1 MTVVAVAGGTGGI
14 GKTIIEQLVL
24 SGKHEVL
31 VLSRHVPD
39 HPSQDGA
46 QLIRADYGDVGSL
59 TSLLELNN
67 VNTVISAIGMHSE
80 ETEKA
85 QLNLIE
91 AAKQS
96 EKTKRFIP
104 SEYGACNTLELAKSE
119 PYAMVWVRAAEALKA
134 SGLQYTRFVNGFFM
148 DYWGMPHIKSHMPS
162 YIWVFDIANSRA
174 AIPGTG
180 ENVISVTY
188 TIDVAR
194 FVVRSLEVD
203 DWPEFSIVVGTDL
216 TLLEALA
223 MIENVRR
230 KTFSVTYDT
239 EEDLQQNKATVW
251 GGYDG
256 VPTEELA
263 GLNAMFGRMAVGGH
277 LMMPRENRLSD
288 KHPDIRPL
296 TVKELLAKTWAK
308 QP

>member
-1 MTVVAVAGGTGGI
+1 
-14 GKTIIEQLVL
+14 
-24 SGKHEVL
+24 
-31 VLSRHVPD
+31 
-39 HPSQDGA
+39 
-46 QLIRADYGDVGSL
+46 
-59 TSLLELNN
+59 
-67 VNTVISAIGMHSE
+67 
-80 ETEKA
+80 
-85 QLNLIE
+85 
-91 AAKQS
+91 
-96 EKTKRFIP
+96 
-104 SEYGACNTLELAKSE
+104 
-119 PYAMVWVRAAEALKA
+119 MVWVRAAEALKA

-230 KTFSVTYDT
+230 TLGIPPPPGFCKFSYLNRTAGKTFSVTYDT